1 MSSECYRYQRIAKI
15 HPGIKVIH
23 YDSYLPISCS
33 KSTFVTA
40 MNFFSISDIENLTGI
55 KAHTLRIWEQRYKM
69 FNPKRKES
77 RHRQYDN
84 EDLKYILRIAFLYN
98 NGYKISKIAGF
109 SEEEIKKL
117 ALDTTSGKENYQVF
131 VNQLTEASIDFDQS
145 RFEKILHNL
154 ILHLGFE
161 KTVIQILF
169 PLLNK
174 IGLLWMTDKVS
185 PAQEHFASALVIK
198 KILVAIDGLDKPPGE
213 GLLRKVLLFSPE
225 GEHHEIPL
233 LFTHYLLK
241 KNAVPF
247 VYVGKNARLEALK
260 DFSQQHNPTQLYCH
274 LVTNL
279 LTSDLNAYLKKI
291 SSAFPDKEIF
301 FSGPQ
306 ARKVDTQPHN
316 IRLLKTADA
325 MLAFCNK

>member
-1 MSSECYRYQRIAKI
+1 
-15 HPGIKVIH
+15 
-23 YDSYLPISCS
+23 
-33 KSTFVTA
+33 
-40 MNFFSISDIENLTGI
+40 MNFFSISDIQNLTGI
-55 KAHTLRIWEQRYKM
+55 KAHTLRIWEQRYKLLH
-69 FNPKRKES
+69 PKRKES
-77 RHRQYDN
+77 KHRLYDN
-84 EDLKYILRIAFLYN
+84 EDLKYILRIAFLYH

-109 SEEEIKKL
+109 SEEEIKKM
-117 ALDTTSGKENYQVF
+117 ALDTTSGKVNYQVF
-131 VNQLTEASIDFDQS
+131 VNQLIEASIDFDQP

-185 PAQEHFASALVIK
+185 PAQEHFASALVVK
-198 KILVAIDGLDKPPGE
+198 KILGAVDGLDKPAGDK
-213 GLLRKVLLFSPE
+213 GSRKVLLFAPE

-233 LFTHYLLK
+233 LFMQYQLK

-247 VYVGKNARLEALK
+247 VYVGKNACLEALK
-260 DFSQQHNPTQLYCH
+260 DFSLQHNPTQLYCH

-279 LTSDLNAYLKKI
+279 LSSDLNGYLKRI
-291 SSAFPDKEIF
+291 SSAFPDKELF

-306 ARKVDTQPHN
+306 ARKVDTVPFN
-316 IRLLKTADA
+316 MCLLKDEEA
-325 MLAFCNK
+325 MLAFCKK

>member
-1 MSSECYRYQRIAKI
+1 
-15 HPGIKVIH
+15 
-23 YDSYLPISCS
+23 
-33 KSTFVTA
+33 

-55 KAHTLRIWEQRYKM
+55 KAHTLRIWEQRYSLL
-69 FNPKRKES
+69 NPKRKES
-77 RHRQYDN
+77 RHRLYDN
-84 EDLKYILRIAFLYN
+84 EDLKYILRIAFLYH

-109 SEEEIKKL
+109 SEEEIRKM

-131 VNQLTEASIDFDQS
+131 VNQLTEASIDFDKA

-198 KILVAIDGLDKPPGE
+198 KILVAIDGLENTASMNGS
-213 GLLRKVLLFSPE
+213 RKVLLFTPV

-233 LFTHYLLK
+233 LFMQYLLK
-241 KNAVPF
+241 KNGVSY
-247 VYVGKNARLEALK
+247 VYVGRNASFEAIS
-260 DFSQQHNPTQLYCH
+260 DFSIQHKVTQLYCH

-279 LTSDLNAYLKKI
+279 LSTDLNTYLKKI
-291 SSAFPDKEIF
+291 SLAFPDKEIF

-306 ARKVDTQPHN
+306 ARKVDTPPSN
-316 IRLLKTADA
+316 IRLLKDAEA
-325 MLAFCNK
+325 MLAFCYK

>member
-1 MSSECYRYQRIAKI
+1 
-15 HPGIKVIH
+15 
-23 YDSYLPISCS
+23 
-33 KSTFVTA
+33 

-55 KAHTLRIWEQRYKM
+55 KAHTLRIWEQRYSLL
-69 FNPKRKES
+69 NPKRKES
-77 RHRQYDN
+77 KHRLYDN
-84 EDLKYILRIAFLYN
+84 EDLKYILRIAFLYH
-98 NGYKISKIAGF
+98 NGYKISRIASL

-131 VNQLTEASIDFDQS
+131 INQLTEASIDFDQP

-185 PAQEHFASALVIK
+185 PAQEHFASALVVK
-198 KILVAIDGLDKPPGE
+198 KILVETDGLDKPGGE
-213 GLLRKVLLFSPE
+213 VGLRKVLLFAPE
-225 GEHHEIPL
+225 GEHHEIPI
-233 LFTHYLLK
+233 LFMQYLLK
-241 KNAVPF
+241 KNGVPY
-247 VYVGKNARLEALK
+247 VYVGKNAPIEVVK
-260 DFSQQHNPTQLYCH
+260 DFCSQHPITQLHCH

-279 LTSDLNAYLKKI
+279 LSSDLNAYLAKI
-291 SSAFPDKEIF
+291 SLVFADKEIF

-306 ARKVDTQPHN
+306 ARKVDSPPPN
-316 IRLLKTADA
+316 LRILKDAEA

>member
-1 MSSECYRYQRIAKI
+1 
-15 HPGIKVIH
+15 
-23 YDSYLPISCS
+23 
-33 KSTFVTA
+33 

-55 KAHTLRIWEQRYKM
+55 KAHTLRVWEQRHNLL
-69 FNPKRKES
+69 NPKRKQS
-77 RHRQYDN
+77 KHRLYDN
-84 EDLKYILRIAFLYN
+84 EDLKYILRVAFLYH
-98 NGYKISKIAGF
+98 NGYKISKIASL

-131 VNQLTEASIDFDQS
+131 VNQLTEASIDFDQI

-198 KILVAIDGLDKPPGE
+198 KILVATDGLEKPGGE
-213 GLLRKVLLFSPE
+213 EGIRKVLLFTPE
-225 GEHHEIPL
+225 GEHHEIPI
-233 LFTHYLLK
+233 LFMQYLLK
-241 KNAVPF
+241 KNGVSYIYA
-247 VYVGKNARLEALK
+247 GKNVSIEVLR
-260 DFSQQHNPTQLYCH
+260 DFCGQHPITQLHCH

-279 LTSDLNAYLKKI
+279 LSTDLNAYLTKI
-291 SSAFPDKEIF
+291 SLSFPDKEIL

-306 ARKVDTQPHN
+306 AKKVDSPSAN
-316 IRLLKTADA
+316 IRVLKDAEA
-325 MLAFCNK
+325 MLSFCNK

>member
-1 MSSECYRYQRIAKI
+1 
-15 HPGIKVIH
+15 
-23 YDSYLPISCS
+23 
-33 KSTFVTA
+33 

-55 KAHTLRIWEQRYKM
+55 KAHTLRIWEQRYKLL
-69 FNPKRKES
+69 NPKRKES
-77 RHRQYDN
+77 KHRLYDN
-84 EDLKYILRIAFLYN
+84 EDLKYILRIAFLYH

-109 SEEEIKKL
+109 SADEVKKM
-117 ALDTTSGKENYQVF
+117 ALETTHGKENYQVF
-131 VNQLTEASIDFDQS
+131 VNQLTEASIDFDQP

-198 KILVAIDGLDKPPGE
+198 KVLVAIDGLDGSPPSDG
-213 GLLRKVLLFSPE
+213 RKVLIFAPE

-233 LFTHYLLK
+233 LFIQYLLK
-241 KNAVPF
+241 KNGVQYIYLGTNVKLGAIKEFCAHHGV
-247 VYVGKNARLEALK
+247 
-260 DFSQQHNPTQLYCH
+260 TQLLCH

-279 LTSDLNAYLKKI
+279 LSTDLNTYLKKI
-291 SSAFPDKEIF
+291 ASQFPDKEIV
-301 FSGPQ
+301 FSGQQ
-306 ARKVDTQPHN
+306 ARKIDAPPANV
-316 IRLLKTADA
+316 RLLKNAEA
-325 MLAFCNK
+325 VLEFCTK

>member
-1 MSSECYRYQRIAKI
+1 
-15 HPGIKVIH
+15 
-23 YDSYLPISCS
+23 
-33 KSTFVTA
+33 

-55 KAHTLRIWEQRYKM
+55 KAHTLRVWEQRYQLL
-69 FNPKRKES
+69 NPKRKES
-77 RHRQYDN
+77 KHRLYDN

-98 NGYKISKIAGF
+98 NGYKISRIAGLT
-109 SEEEIKKL
+109 EDEIKKK

-131 VNQLTEASIDFDQS
+131 VNQLTEASIDFDQA

-198 KILVAIDGLDKPPGE
+198 KILVALDGLDSPRVDQGA
-213 GLLRKVLLFSPE
+213 RKVLLFAPA

-233 LFTHYLLK
+233 LFMHYLLK
-241 KNAVPF
+241 KNGVRN
-247 VYVGKNARLEALK
+247 VYVGKDAKFEVIR
-260 DFSQQHNPTQLYCH
+260 DFCMQHNPTQLYCH

-279 LTSDLNAYLKKI
+279 LTSDLNEYFKRL
-291 SSAFPDKEIF
+291 SSAFPEKEIF

-306 ARKVDTQPHN
+306 ARKVDGPPPN
-316 IRLLKTADA
+316 IRLLKDAEA
-325 MLAFCNK
+325 MLSFCYK